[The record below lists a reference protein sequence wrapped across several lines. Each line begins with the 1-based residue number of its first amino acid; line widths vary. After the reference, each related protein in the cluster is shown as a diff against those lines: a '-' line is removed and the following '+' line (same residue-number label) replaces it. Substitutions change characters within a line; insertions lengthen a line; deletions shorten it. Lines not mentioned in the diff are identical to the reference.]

1 MIGQYIQGHHQQQ
14 HRVGQHIQRQE
25 HQQIEVLIVIQ
36 DPHQV
41 EARILIKGVQVIHS
55 HQEVLAQVI
64 HNHQEV
70 LVVQV
75 VVLEVEVRVA
85 VLHILLV
92 EEGNI

>member
-1 MIGQYIQGHHQQQ
+1 
-14 HRVGQHIQRQE
+14 
-25 HQQIEVLIVIQ
+25 
-36 DPHQV
+36 V